1 MLKVSIWWWTFG
13 QCCCCWCEVVET
25 CILQTSSV
33 FPWRIWLY
41 ETYQTGPP
49 RVRVPMLASP
59 AAARSEPGVDE
70 VWCQIEN
77 IPSPGC
83 DSQIFPNLT
92 KAMKD
97 IPVISHSNSDCENV
111 FSLVTRTR
119 LSTIPYE
126 DTNAQQPYHNE
137 SLHGV
142 TGKCL
147 LQGGILRSGAA
158 EGIPSQPHKPGWVHI
173 MRGYVLDPDC
183 L

>member
-1 MLKVSIWWWTFG
+1 MNFWSMLLLLMWSGGNLHPSNKFSISLADLTVWNLPNWT
-13 QCCCCWCEVVET
+13 
-25 CILQTSSV
+25 S
-33 FPWRIWLY
+33 
-41 ETYQTGPP
+41 

-77 IPSPGC
+77 IRSPGC

-137 SLHGV
+137 SIHGV

-158 EGIPSQPHKPGWVHI
+158 ESIPSQPHKPGWVHI
-173 MRGYVLDPDC
+173 MRGYVLDPHY